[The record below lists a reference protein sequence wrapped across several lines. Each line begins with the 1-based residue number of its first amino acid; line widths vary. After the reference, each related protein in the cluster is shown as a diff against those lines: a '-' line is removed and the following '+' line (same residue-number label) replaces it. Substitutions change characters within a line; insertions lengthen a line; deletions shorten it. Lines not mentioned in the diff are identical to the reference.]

1 MRIFATELKKLLS
14 GRIFLLIAAVALVL
28 NAYLMFRTANNSEQ
42 TPEEYKAIYS
52 ELEGMDDG
60 EKLQWLEARSNEFSG
75 QHNFDLYILYELW
88 EECGQIVGY
97 QEYLDSIDSQ
107 AKAMSSISIFA
118 KPDTFNYR
126 SIMKTPPAYEH
137 MGDVQPV
144 FDVSKGINLATD
156 NNFTDILI
164 GFIVLFAVI
173 SLMISDREQGLSGL
187 LFPLKRGRGY
197 LLLTKMGVLAVTVFA
212 TILLMYGENLIIG
225 GQIYGLGDLSRPVQ
239 SLDGFIGCNLKI
251 SVLSYLFLY
260 IAFKFA
266 AIFTI
271 GAVLSLIA
279 VNTKNTVSFYGISA
293 ITLAVE
299 GLTFALIHPLSKYSI
314 FRYINLI
321 AFTRGNDIFCNF
333 KNINFWGY
341 PVPLIPTSIGAIII
355 ISLICTALTVW
366 LYSVKRN
373 LEYRKISIRLGFTR
387 SEKIHSKLYYTLYKS
402 LILQKGI
409 VFIAVFI
416 AVAGFMSTSFIK
428 KYDPVDAYYQYYC
441 NRLEGEITQETLDFI
456 ESESARFAEINARI
470 EELSQAGVFSSEMSQ
485 LQKDITPQIGFIPFS
500 ERVSQIKDI
509 DGAQIF
515 YDTGYKRAL
524 GMAGYDDDM
533 KYSLAAVLLCIFLVS
548 PLIANDNRH
557 KMSFVINATASGKRS
572 YIRRNI
578 LTACMYGM
586 LSALLWIVPYAV
598 TLSLYYKHSGLGAS
612 LRSIT
617 DFIDFPL
624 NITVWQ
630 YLLLVSL
637 LRILFTAL
645 SALVMLGISS
655 QCRNASSAVLVN
667 FAVFALPIIIYLLGA
682 EFMVNIGFN
691 PLLSV
696 NAVLNEA
703 SVVQFAVPFGV
714 AAVLVYRVR
723 ENNYASR

>member
-1 MRIFATELKKLLS
+1 MRIFTTELKKLLS
-14 GRIFLLIAAVALVL
+14 GRIFLLIYAVALVL
-28 NAYLMFRTANNSEQ
+28 NAYLMFRTANSSES

-52 ELEGMDDG
+52 ELESMNDS
-60 EKLQWLEARSNEFSG
+60 EKLNWLEARSNEFSG
-75 QHNFDLYILYELW
+75 QHNFDLYIIYELS
-88 EECGQIVGY
+88 EECRQIVGY
-97 QEYLDSIDSQ
+97 QDYLDSIDSQ
-107 AKAMSSISIFA
+107 AKSMSSISIFA

-137 MGDVQPV
+137 MRDVQPV

-197 LLLTKMGVLAVTVFA
+197 LLLTKMGVLSVTVFA

-225 GQIYGLGDLSRPVQ
+225 SQIYGLGDLSRPVQ
-239 SLDGFIGCNLKI
+239 SLGGFIGCNLKI
-251 SVLSYLFLY
+251 SVLGYLILY

-266 AIFTI
+266 AVFTI

-293 ITLAVE
+293 VILAAE

-321 AFTRGNDIFCNF
+321 SFTRGNDIFCNF

-341 PVPLIPTSIGAIII
+341 PVPLIPTSVGAICVIA
-355 ISLICTALTVW
+355 LLCTGLSAW
-366 LYSVKRN
+366 LYSAKRN
-373 LEYRKISIRLGFTR
+373 LEYRKIGIRLGFIR
-387 SEKIHSKLYYTLYKS
+387 SEKIHSQLYYTLYKS

-409 VFIAVFI
+409 VFIVIFI

-456 ESESARFAEINARI
+456 ETETKRFDEINARI
-470 EELSQAGVFSSEMSQ
+470 EELSQQGFSSELNQ
-485 LQKDITPQIGFIPFS
+485 LYREVAPQIGFIPFS

-533 KYSLAAVLLCIFLVS
+533 KYALACVLLCLFLVS

-578 LTACMYGM
+578 LTACMYGV

-598 TLSLYYKHSGLGAS
+598 TISRYYKHSGLGAS

-624 NITVWQ
+624 NIKVWQ
-630 YLLLVSL
+630 YLLIVCL

-667 FAVFALPIIIYLLGA
+667 FAVFALPIIIYILGA

-696 NAVLNEA
+696 NAVLNVA
-703 SVVQFAVPFGV
+703 SIVQWIIPAGVILAVTS
-714 AAVLVYRVR
+714 LNKHRVK
-723 ENNYASR
+723 